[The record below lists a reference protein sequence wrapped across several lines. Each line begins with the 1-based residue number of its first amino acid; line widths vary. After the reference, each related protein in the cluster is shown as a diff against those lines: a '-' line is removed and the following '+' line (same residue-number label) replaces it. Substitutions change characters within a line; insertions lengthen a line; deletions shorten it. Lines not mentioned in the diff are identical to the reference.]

1 MKMQTAKRLDNLS
14 GGIFTEVDNLG
25 KRLLSQGVDIIN
37 LSIGSPDLP
46 PSLEF
51 RRKLAEFVLDP
62 DNYGYALTDGLL
74 EFREAVANWYQKRD
88 GVDLNPQTE
97 VLPLMGSQDGL
108 SHIYWGYLNQGDVA
122 LVPDPGYPIYSA
134 GVLLTEAVPYYMPLT
149 KENNFLPNLKNIPPE
164 IRAKAKIMFLNYPSN
179 PLAAT
184 STYEFFQELIEFA
197 KKYNIV
203 ICHDFAYSELAY
215 DGYKPLSFLAVPGAK
230 EVGVEFH
237 SLSKT
242 YNLAGCRL
250 GFVVGNKEVIATL
263 RKIKTNIDF
272 GSFKPILKAG
282 AFILNGPQDHVLET
296 AQIYQRRRDIL
307 VDGLN
312 ALGWQI
318 PKPKA
323 SMFIWAPIPRE
334 FPSSLEFTKQFAEKT
349 GIIVVPGIAFG
360 QAGEGYVRIGLVQK
374 EELLVEAV
382 DRIKRIL

>member
-1 MKMQTAKRLDNLS
+1 MQTAKRLDNLS